1 MINEGTTTRFH
12 ALSDVDVAA
21 EGGTPILSIFA
32 GTPRPIPII
41 ITMLERHPLGS
52 QSFMPLSGD
61 DWLVVVAP
69 TNSDDSAPDFGALR
83 CFRARGDQ
91 GVTYAPG
98 VWHHPLLVLAPQDF
112 LIADRA
118 GPAGEDASAN
128 LTEVWAD
135 TPVAVFIP

>member
-1 MINEGTTTRFH
+1 
-12 ALSDVDVAA
+12 
-21 EGGTPILSIFA
+21 
-32 GTPRPIPII
+32 
-41 ITMLERHPLGS
+41 
-52 QSFMPLSGD
+52 
-61 DWLVVVAP
+61 VVVAP

-91 GVTYAPG
+91 GVTYAPD
-98 VWHHPLLVLAPQDF
+98 VWHHPLLVLAPQNF